1 MPTQSWFVASIVL
14 LYTLLGVYLSTRV
27 SGSAVVLATL
37 TYLMVSMAA
46 TASMTWFA
54 LYLRQLEARFPA
66 TITALFGCDLVLSAL
81 LALLVQFTGATDSL
95 ATRSLA
101 AGGYDSS
108 SQPRSFV
115 TYDDGTGG
123 IAACAVG
130 RTIGTSC
137 GTTSAGPRPSLL
149 PLPDAPAGTGPISAC
164 GRANAGAVPRLK
176 KSAVRTLKR
185 NRHQRDIVSGFDA
198 EQALTVSSS
207 RAHAGWEAMPS
218 RSQRGTRI

>member
-1 MPTQSWFVASIVL
+1 MRAVFLVFFNLCLLRRGPEIVPTQSWFVGSIVL

-101 AGGYDSS
+101 A
-108 SQPRSFV
+108 V
-115 TYDDGTGG
+115 
-123 IAACAVG
+123 
-130 RTIGTSC
+130 IGVWS
-137 GTTSAGPRPSLL
+137 
-149 PLPDAPAGTGPISAC
+149 I
-164 GRANAGAVPRLK
+164 
-176 KSAVRTLKR
+176 
-185 NRHQRDIVSGFDA
+185 IVSGFVLHRSMNVSWTA
-198 EQALTVSSS
+198 GMMLAVGMGLFSMALGNVASPN
-207 RAHAGWEAMPS
+207 R
-218 RSQRGTRI
+218 